1 MHKSNNVKPKEKGE
15 GKMFAIPEWMWEF
28 HGHRCPFMPIG
39 YRMGK
44 VAMEKLGMS
53 KVKDHGAFALSEMG
67 VGHPQTCMMDGIQ
80 AITGCTYGK
89 LMMERL
95 NYGKVAMVLHSPG
108 KGSVRVSALP
118 EFLDELGKKEFFAFR
133 KKGIEPSDIPPSV
146 VEDAVRLVLDLPEE
160 KMFKVENLE
169 GFKFSRPK
177 SSFNKAKCSAC
188 GEYVFERYLR
198 VLDGKQTCIP
208 CAEKVIGAGA

>member
-1 MHKSNNVKPKEKGE
+1 MI
-15 GKMFAIPEWMWEF
+15 AIPEWVWEF

-44 VAMEKLGMS
+44 AAMEKLGIG

-80 AITGCTYGK
+80 AVSGCTYGK

-95 NYGKVAMVLHSPG
+95 HYGKVAMVLHAPG

-118 EFLDELGKKEFFAFR
+118 EFLDELGQKEFFAYR
-133 KKGIEPSDIPPSV
+133 KKGIEPSEIPSPV
-146 VEDAVRLVLDLPEE
+146 VEEAVKLVLELPEE
-160 KMFKVENLE
+160 KIFKVEMLQ
-169 GFKFSRPK
+169 GFNFSRPK
-177 SSFNKAKCSAC
+177 SSFNKAKCSGC

-198 VLDGKQTCIP
+198 TVNGKQTCIP
-208 CAEKVIGAGA
+208 CAEKVLGPGV

>member
-1 MHKSNNVKPKEKGE
+1 MHQSMEVKSKERGE
-15 GKMFAIPEWMWEF
+15 GKVFAIPDWVWEF

-44 VAMEKLGMS
+44 VAMEKLGMG

-67 VGHPQTCMMDGIQ
+67 IGHPQTCMMDGIQ

-89 LMMERL
+89 LMMKRL

-133 KKGIEPSDIPPSV
+133 KKGIEPSEIPPSV
-146 VEDAVRLVLDLPEE
+146 VEDAVRLVLELLSRTGWSLLERRFPSSSWPAPFPPWEPTAPSLSRGIPSCGSLWASWSLP
-160 KMFKVENLE
+160 
-169 GFKFSRPK
+169 GP
-177 SSFNKAKCSAC
+177 
-188 GEYVFERYLR
+188 
-198 VLDGKQTCIP
+198 
-208 CAEKVIGAGA
+208 

>member
-1 MHKSNNVKPKEKGE
+1 VFE
-15 GKMFAIPEWMWEF
+15 IPEFAWEF

-53 KVKDHGAFALSEMG
+53 KIRDHGAFALSEMG
-67 VGHPQTCMMDGIQ
+67 IGHPQTCMMDGIQ
-80 AITGCTYGK
+80 AVTGCTYGK

-95 NYGKVAMVLHSPG
+95 NYGKVAMILYIPG
-108 KGSVRVSALP
+108 KGAVRVSALP
-118 EFLDELGKKEFFAFR
+118 EFQDELGKKEFFAYR
-133 KKGIEPSDIPPSV
+133 KKGIEPSQIPTSV

-160 KMFKVENLE
+160 RMFKVENLPNFTF
-169 GFKFSRPK
+169 GRPK

-208 CAEKVIGAGA
+208 CAEKVIGPSA

>member
-1 MHKSNNVKPKEKGE
+1 
-15 GKMFAIPEWMWEF
+15 MFAIPEWVWEF

-44 VAMEKLGMS
+44 IAMEKLGVE

-80 AITGCTYGK
+80 AVTGCTYGK

-95 NYGKVAMVLHSPG
+95 NFGKVAMILYGPG
-108 KGSVRVSALP
+108 KGAVRVSALP
-118 EFLDELGKKEFFAFR
+118 EFQDELGKKEFFAYR
-133 KKGIEPSDIPPSV
+133 KKGIEPSQIPPSV
-146 VEDAVRLVLDLPEE
+146 VEEAVKVVLETPEE
-160 KMFKVENLE
+160 KMFKVETLKD
-169 GFKFSRPK
+169 FTFSRPK
-177 SSFNKAKCSAC
+177 SSFNKGKCSSC

-208 CAEKVIGAGA
+208 CAEKVRGSGI